1 MKSITILLLL
11 ACINIYSQNSSK
23 FINEGKEERK
33 IFIYSNLGVLDF
45 LSLGVGYQA
54 SENVAI
60 SIKGSQ
66 TFITGSGAFNFPN
79 SGAGIG
85 FKFTYSTS
93 FLFFNSVSA
102 EYISYLSLTYDKSTL
117 PEGFIKGHYF
127 DLNIGHENI
136 YDAGLS
142 FFWATGICISAVKTK
157 NVLYSPS
164 LKVGFNYNF
173 N

>member
-1 MKSITILLLL
+1 MKIITILLFFT
-11 ACINIYSQNSSK
+11 CVNIFSQNSSQ
-23 FINEGKEERK
+23 FLNEKKEGRK
-33 IFIYSNLGVLDF
+33 IFLYSNLGILDF
-45 LSLGVGYQA
+45 ISLGVGYQA

-66 TFITGSGAFNFPN
+66 TFITGSGAFGLPN

-85 FKFTYSTS
+85 AKFTYSTS
-93 FLFFNSVSA
+93 FLFFNSISA
-102 EYISYLSLTYDKSTL
+102 EYISYLSLTYDKSIL
-117 PEGFIKGHYF
+117 PASFIKGHYF
-127 DLNIGHENI
+127 DLNIGYENI
-136 YDAGLS
+136 NDAGLS

-164 LKVGFNYNF
+164 LKIGLNYNF